1 MQSRPADHVDELF
14 AIYLNTLVTLID
26 KHAPLCRLRIT
37 TRRSEPWFEGE
48 CRASKRLSR
57 KLERVYRRCSHST
70 TARSAWQQQFH
81 DQRRLFRRKAEDY
94 WKSAIAEWRCD
105 HWKLLSKLGLL
116 LWPNEPQQPLHT
128 AADLASQFTSKI
140 DNVHVRTADAN
151 SAVVVHRSSKKLCNF
166 QPVTVEEI
174 IRLVTKAPTKHCQLD
189 PIPTWLLKQIAVLL
203 APVQHFADDQQAA
216 VC

>member
-1 MQSRPADHVDELF
+1 MNVSSRPGGLSGHSLIVCQFNIGVLYQHDTTVHYGRCCHLFDLDAFKSDLTSSLLMQSRPADHVDELF

-48 CRASKRLSR
+48 RRASKRLSR

-105 HWKLLSKLGLL
+105 HWKLWSKLGLML
-116 LWPNEPQQPLHT
+116 
-128 AADLASQFTSKI
+128 
-140 DNVHVRTADAN
+140 R
-151 SAVVVHRSSKKLCNF
+151 
-166 QPVTVEEI
+166 
-174 IRLVTKAPTKHCQLD
+174 PTCG
-189 PIPTWLLKQIAVLL
+189 
-203 APVQHFADDQQAA
+203 
-216 VC
+216 